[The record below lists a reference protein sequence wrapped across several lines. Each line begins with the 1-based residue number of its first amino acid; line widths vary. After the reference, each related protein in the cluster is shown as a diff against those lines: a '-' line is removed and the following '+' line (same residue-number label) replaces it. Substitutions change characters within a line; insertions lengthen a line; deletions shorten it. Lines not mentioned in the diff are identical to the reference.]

1 MCSSSFDVGEDKLL
15 KLLRDSLEVELVK
28 RDDVPSMRTIVVN
41 GVEHW
46 LGHVKD
52 FTKNSSLA
60 EFLPKDNRISMAW
73 VRLEAGE
80 ELTPHVHPVPSMIL
94 IVEGSART
102 TGDKHAVM
110 NAGDA
115 LLVPQRRP
123 HGFIGLPPNGFW
135 GLSIQFDSRGL
146 YEDIEDPWATFLADD
161 KSTEGAGNPVE
172 QLFKKNDEYMERFDK
187 HRLFVLVR
195 NGLLNNPQS
204 RRKFLDCF
212 QVWSN
217 HFQKMVLNRVV
228 TLQNP
233 SFEELAWAHLIEELG
248 HNRDLAK
255 SRPDLQ
261 PVFDPVLE
269 GVCSWF
275 PSKVGVVSDLEK
287 VVLVHLVVEASALF
301 FYKHVQ
307 PAMGATGAK
316 GHFDS
321 HKAGDEAHVA
331 MGYDFLRKV
340 TSADWPRLFEIQ
352 RQGWAMLMSVMGR
365 VADLVVHTSEQV
377 DASNARP
384 RQDAEHLVE
393 PVKTAAKSSEPRS
406 RQDGPFV
413 VEPLATSAEAR
424 SKSGVTRKA
433 SEERPTAR
441 VAEIQGTPAE

>member
-1 MCSSSFDVGEDKLL
+1 ML
-15 KLLRDSLEVELVK
+15 KLFGDIHEVELVK

-146 YEDIEDPWATFLADD
+146 YEDIEDPWATFLANEKTGDA
-161 KSTEGAGNPVE
+161 AGSQIE
-172 QLFKKNDEYMERFDK
+172 QLFKKNEEFMERFDK

-195 NGLLNNPQS
+195 NGLLKDPVA

-217 HFQKMVLNRVV
+217 YFQKMVLNRVV

-233 SFEELAWAHLIEELG
+233 AFEDLAWLHLLEELG

-255 SRPDLQ
+255 SRADLQ

-275 PSKVGVVSDLEK
+275 SSKVGVISDVEK
-287 VVLVHLVVEASALF
+287 VVLVHLVVEASAVF

-307 PAMGATGAK
+307 PAMADIAK
-316 GHFDS
+316 GHFDK
-321 HKAGDEAHVA
+321 HKSDDEAHVA
-331 MGYDFLRKV
+331 MGYDFLRNI

-352 RQGWAMLMSVMGR
+352 RQGWGMLMAVMGR
-365 VADLVVHTSEQV
+365 VADLVVHTSGQV
-377 DASNARP
+377 DTGDA
-384 RQDAEHLVE
+384 RQDTEHVVE
-393 PVKTAAKSSEPRS
+393 PVAARANGSERS
-406 RQDGPFV
+406 REDGPFV
-413 VEPLATSAEAR
+413 VEPLTTTAEHRSTS
-424 SKSGVTRKA
+424 SGPRKA
-433 SEERPTAR
+433 SEERPTR
-441 VAEIQGTPAE
+441 VAETQGTPAE

>member
-1 MCSSSFDVGEDKLL
+1 MASVACGKSVLSGEAKVL
-15 KLLRDSLEVELVK
+15 KLLGEDREVELVT

-52 FTKNSSLA
+52 FTKNTNLA

-80 ELTPHVHPVPSMIL
+80 ELEPHVHPVPSMIL

-102 TGDKHAVM
+102 TGDKRAVM

-123 HGFIGLPPNGFW
+123 HGFIGLAPNGFW

-146 YEDIEDPWATFLADD
+146 YEDIEDPWATFIPREN
-161 KSTEGAGNPVE
+161 STGTAESQVE
-172 QLFKKNDEYMERFDK
+172 ELFKKNEEYMERFDK
-187 HRLFVLVR
+187 HRLFVLVK
-195 NGLLNNPQS
+195 NGLLNNPVA

-217 HFQKMVLNRVV
+217 YFQKMVLSRVV
-228 TLQNP
+228 TLQDP
-233 SFEELAWAHLIEELG
+233 AFEELAWAHLTEELG

-261 PVFDPVLE
+261 PVFDPILE

-275 PSKVGVVSDLEK
+275 ASKVGAISDIEK
-287 VVLVHLVVEASALF
+287 VVLVHLVVEASAVY

-307 PAMGATGAK
+307 PAMSANTAK
-316 GHFDS
+316 NHFDK
-321 HKAGDEAHVA
+321 HKTDDEAHVA

-340 TSADWPRLFEIQ
+340 TTADWPRLFEIQ

-365 VADLVVHTSEQV
+365 VADLVVHTSGQLDTS
-377 DASNARP
+377 DAQ
-384 RQDAEHLVE
+384 QDAPTAVE
-393 PVKTAAKSSEPRS
+393 PVVAPRAKSNDPFIVEPVTAAKSEAPR
-406 RQDGPFV
+406 RANEEIARV
-413 VEPLATSAEAR
+413 VEE
-424 SKSGVTRKA
+424 
-433 SEERPTAR
+433 
-441 VAEIQGTPAE
+441 QGTAAE